1 MIAGFARAGVVAA
14 LTVLVV
20 AGCAASPSSTT
31 PSTPPASPSASPVV
45 IDVSAE
51 LDALELEYD
60 ARVGVSAID
69 TGSGDSVAFRVDER
83 FGFAST
89 VKIFVAAEF
98 LRQVAAADRD
108 VVVTWTRADID
119 RAGYSPVT
127 TEHLVDGLT
136 LAELAE
142 AAVRESDNTATNIII
157 ERLGGP
163 AALASGLETL
173 GDQTT
178 VIVDDEPALN
188 EVSPGSADNTTTP
201 AAFTANLG
209 VLIDGQSLATD
220 DFATLVDWMSGNATG
235 DNLVRAGAP
244 SGWVV
249 ADKSGGAGGIRNDI
263 AIVTPPGRAPILV
276 SILTTKTNAAADY
289 QDALVAAV
297 AAEVLGALA

>member
-1 MIAGFARAGVVAA
+1 VITGFPRAGVVAA
-14 LTVLVV
+14 LTVLAV
-20 AGCAASPSSTT
+20 AGCAAPPSSTT
-31 PSTPPASPSASPVV
+31 PSTPPASPSAQPIA
-45 IDVSAE
+45 IDVSTE

-69 TGSGDSVAFRVDER
+69 TGSGDSVAFRADER

-89 VKIFVAAEF
+89 VKVFVAAEF
-98 LRQVAAADRD
+98 LRQVAPADRD
-108 VVVTWTRADID
+108 DVVTWTRADID

-142 AAVRESDNTATNIII
+142 AAVRESDNTATNLII

-163 AALASGLETL
+163 AAHDAGLEL
-173 GDQTT
+173 LDDTT
-178 VIVDDEPALN
+178 TAIVDDEPALN
-188 EVSPGSADNTTTP
+188 VVSADSADNTTTP

-209 VLIDGQSLATD
+209 ALLDGQTLATD
-220 DFATLVDWMSGNATG
+220 DLATLVDWMSGNATG

-276 SILTTKTNAAADY
+276 SILTTKTDAAADY
-289 QDALVAAV
+289 QDELVADVAAV
-297 AAEVLGALA
+297 VLGAFA

>member
-1 MIAGFARAGVVAA
+1 MISGFPRTSVVAA

-20 AGCAASPSSTT
+20 AGCAAPPSSTT
-31 PSTPPASPSASPVV
+31 PSTPPASPSAQPIA

-51 LDALELEYD
+51 IDALELEYD

-69 TGSGDSVAFRVDER
+69 TGSGDSVAFRADER

-89 VKIFVAAEF
+89 VKVFVAAEF
-98 LRQVAAADRD
+98 LRQVAPADRD
-108 VVVTWTRADID
+108 DVVTWTRADID

-127 TEHLVDGLT
+127 TAHLVDGLT

-142 AAVRESDNTATNIII
+142 AAVRESDNTATNLII

-163 AALASGLETL
+163 AALDSGLEL
-173 GDQTT
+173 LDDSTT
-178 VIVDDEPALN
+178 AIVDDEPALN
-188 EVSPGSADNTTTP
+188 VVSADSADNTTTP

-209 VLIDGQSLATD
+209 ALLDGQTLATD
-220 DFATLVDWMSGNATG
+220 DLATLVDWMSGNATG

-263 AIVTPPGRAPILV
+263 AIVTPPGRAPLLV
-276 SILTTKTNAAADY
+276 SILTTKTDAAADY
-289 QDALVAAV
+289 QDELVADVAAV
-297 AAEVLGALA
+297 VLGAFA

>member
-1 MIAGFARAGVVAA
+1 VITGFPRAGVVAA

-20 AGCAASPSSTT
+20 AGCAAPPSSTT
-31 PSTPPASPSASPVV
+31 PSTPPASPSAQPIA

-69 TGSGDSVAFRVDER
+69 TGSGDSVAFRADER

-89 VKIFVAAEF
+89 VKVFVAAEF
-98 LRQVAAADRD
+98 LRQVAPADRD
-108 VVVTWTRADID
+108 DVVTWTRADID

-142 AAVRESDNTATNIII
+142 AAVRESDNTAANLII

-163 AALASGLETL
+163 AALDAGLELL
-173 GDQTT
+173 GDTT
-178 VIVDDEPALN
+178 TAIVDDEPALN
-188 EVSPGSADNTTTP
+188 VVSADSADNTTTP

-209 VLIDGQSLATD
+209 ALLDGQTLATD
-220 DFATLVDWMSGNATG
+220 DLETLVDWMSGNATG

-263 AIVTPPGRAPILV
+263 AIVTPPGRAPLLV
-276 SILTTKTNAAADY
+276 SILTTKTDVVADY
-289 QDALVAAV
+289 QDELVADVAAV
-297 AAEVLGALA
+297 VLGAFA

>member
-1 MIAGFARAGVVAA
+1 MIAGFPRAGVVAA

-20 AGCAASPSSTT
+20 AGCAAPPSSTT
-31 PSTPPASPSASPVV
+31 PSTPPASPSAQPIA
-45 IDVSAE
+45 IDVSTE

-69 TGSGDSVAFRVDER
+69 TGSGDSVAFRADER

-89 VKIFVAAEF
+89 VKVFVAAEF
-98 LRQVAAADRD
+98 LRQVAPADRD
-108 VVVTWTRADID
+108 DVVTWTRADID

-142 AAVRESDNTATNIII
+142 AAVRESDNTATNLII

-163 AALASGLETL
+163 AALDSGLEL
-173 GDQTT
+173 LDDTT
-178 VIVDDEPALN
+178 TAIVDDEPALN
-188 EVSPGSADNTTTP
+188 VVSADSADNTTTP

-209 VLIDGQSLATD
+209 ALLDGQTLATD
-220 DFATLVDWMSGNATG
+220 DLATLVDWMSGNATG

-244 SGWVV
+244 GGWVV

-263 AIVTPPGRAPILV
+263 AIVTPPGRAPLLV
-276 SILTTKTNAAADY
+276 SILTTKTDAAADY
-289 QDALVAAV
+289 QDELVADVAAV
-297 AAEVLGALA
+297 VLGAFA

>member
-1 MIAGFARAGVVAA
+1 VIAGFARAGVVAA

-98 LRQVAAADRD
+98 LRQVAPADRD
-108 VVVTWTRADID
+108 EVVTWTRADID

-157 ERLGGP
+157 EHLGGP

-178 VIVDDEPALN
+178 AIVDDEPALN

-209 VLIDGQSLATD
+209 VLLDGQSLATD

-276 SILTTKTNAAADY
+276 SILTTKTDAAADY
-289 QDALVAAV
+289 QDELVADVAAV
-297 AAEVLGALA
+297 VLGAFA